1 LSARSA
7 AGRAATIG
15 VLLSLAGYT
24 SFNLSD
30 TIAKYLTDHL
40 PALELVAAMFVV
52 TLLLSPVLVAP
63 RRLLTLH
70 RLPRLPLLLV
80 RSLCQLASSMCFIYA
95 IAVLPLADVIAIGF
109 VSPFMITGLAAL
121 FLHERVGPRRW
132 IACIFGFIGA
142 LVILRPGLEVEWG
155 TAVLPLANAFFYSTY
170 CVLTRALG
178 SHHDDRMLLAFNGLV
193 GAPIMLAVMPFVGVW
208 PQGWEWLG
216 LAGIGLLSGLAH
228 LLIIRAYRMA
238 PASLLAPFQYLEIVG
253 ITVLAYLA
261 FGEFPDGWTWLGT
274 AIIVSAGLFV
284 FYRETMLARSQAP
297 ASESGELG
305 SHP

>member
-1 LSARSA
+1 ML
-7 AGRAATIG
+7 G

-40 PALELVAAMFVV
+40 PALELVAAMFTV
-52 TLLLSPVLVAP
+52 TMLLAPVLVPPA
-63 RRLLTLH
+63 RLVRLH
-70 RLPRLPLLLV
+70 RLPRLPLLLL
-80 RSLCQLASSMCFIYA
+80 RSFCQLASSMCFIYS

-109 VSPFMITGLAAL
+109 VSPFMITALAAL
-121 FLHERVGPRRW
+121 FLGEQVGPRRW
-132 IACIFGFIGA
+132 IACSFGFIGA
-142 LVILRPGLEVEWG
+142 LVILRPGLEVDW
-155 TAVLPLANAFFYSTY
+155 TTSILPIANAFFYSAY

-178 SHHDDRMLLAFNGLV
+178 SHHDDRLLLAFNGIV
-193 GAPIMLAVMPFVGVW
+193 GAPVMLALMPFVGVW

-216 LAGIGLLSGLAH
+216 LAGIGLLSGAAH

-253 ITVLAYLA
+253 ITALAYLA

-284 FYRETMLARSQAP
+284 FYREIMLARSLAP
-297 ASESGELG
+297 ASESGEQG

>member
-1 LSARSA
+1 MSDHTA
-7 AGRAATIG
+7 AGRAALVG

-24 SFNLSD
+24 CFNFSD
-30 TIAKYLTDHL
+30 TIAKYLSARL

-52 TLLLSPVLVAP
+52 TLLLAPVLVPP
-63 RRLLTLH
+63 RWLVRLH
-70 RLPRLPLLLV
+70 RLPRLPLLLL

-109 VSPFMITGLAAL
+109 VAPFFITALAAV

-132 IACIFGFIGA
+132 IACVIGFVGA
-142 LVILRPGLEVEWG
+142 LVILRPGLQVDWA
-155 TAVLPLANAFFYSTY
+155 TAILPLANAFFYSVY

-178 SHHDDRMLLAFNGLV
+178 SHHDDRLLLAFNGIV
-193 GAPIMLAVMPFVGVW
+193 GAPIMLALMPFVGIW
-208 PQGWEWLG
+208 PVGWEWLG
-216 LAGIGLLSGLAH
+216 LAGIGLLSGTAH

-253 ITVLAYLA
+253 ITTLAYLA

-297 ASESGELG
+297 AIESGELG

>member
-1 LSARSA
+1 ML
-7 AGRAATIG
+7 G

-40 PALELVAAMFVV
+40 PALELVAAMFTV
-52 TLLLSPVLVAP
+52 TLLLAPALVPPA
-63 RRLLTLH
+63 RLVRLH
-70 RLPRLPLLLV
+70 RLPRLPLLLL
-80 RSLCQLASSMCFIYA
+80 RSFCQLASSMCFIYS

-121 FLHERVGPRRW
+121 FLGEQVGPRRW
-132 IACIFGFIGA
+132 IACFFGFIGA
-142 LVILRPGLEVEWG
+142 LVILRPGLEVDWA
-155 TAVLPLANAFFYSTY
+155 TSVLPIANAFFYSAY

-178 SHHDDRMLLAFNGLV
+178 SHHDDRVLLAFNGIV
-193 GAPIMLAVMPFVGVW
+193 GAPVMLALMPFVGVW

-216 LAGIGLLSGLAH
+216 LAGIGLLSGAAH

-253 ITVLAYLA
+253 ITALAYIV
-261 FGEFPDGWTWLGT
+261 FGEFPDGWTWFGT

-284 FYRETMLARSQAP
+284 FYRETMLARSGAP
-297 ASESGELG
+297 ASESGEQG